1 LEFDSGD
8 APEAI
13 IAEIRILG
21 CEDGQDFFLNSK
33 LAWRLDS
40 GHKKTYFENWPTS
53 SIIRSLV
60 KTTV

>member
-21 CEDGQDFFLNSK
+21 CEDGQDFFNLK
-33 LAWRLDS
+33 LAWKLDVAL
-40 GHKKTYFENWPTS
+40 GKTYFEN
-53 SIIRSLV
+53 
-60 KTTV
+60 